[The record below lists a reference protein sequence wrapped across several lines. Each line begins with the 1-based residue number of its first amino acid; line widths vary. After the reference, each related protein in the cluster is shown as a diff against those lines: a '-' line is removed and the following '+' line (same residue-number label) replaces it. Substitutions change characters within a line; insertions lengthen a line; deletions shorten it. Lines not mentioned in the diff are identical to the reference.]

1 MTKIKRFQ
9 QLEKMAEHACDKAGR
24 ELGQAQESHS
34 KEQAQLEQLTG
45 FFDEYSQRFNN
56 AGATGMN
63 ARQLGDFRAFFSQLD
78 NAIEAQRQ
86 TLVDLGAQVTQRQTQ
101 WVEKH
106 QRTQSLSQ
114 ALVQVQ
120 REQLL
125 QRNKREQKEQDER
138 SGVAD
143 RGGWG

>member
-1 MTKIKRFQ
+1 MTKIQRFQ

-24 ELGQAQESHS
+24 ELGKAQDHHS

-45 FFDEYSQRFNN
+45 FFDEYSERFNN
-56 AGATGMN
+56 AGASGMN
-63 ARQLGDFRAFFSQLD
+63 ARQLGDFRAFFGQLD

-86 TLVDLGAQVTQRQTQ
+86 MLVDLGAKVMERQSQ
-101 WVEKH
+101 WIEKH
-106 QRTQSLSQ
+106 QRNESLSQ

-120 REQLL
+120 KEQLL

-138 SGVAD
+138 SGLPTK
-143 RGGWG
+143 GGWA

>member
-9 QLEKMAEHACDKAGR
+9 QLEKMAGHACDKAGR
-24 ELGQAQESHS
+24 ELGEAQDNHS

-45 FFDEYSQRFNN
+45 FFDEYSQRFSS

-63 ARQLGDFRAFFSQLD
+63 ARQMGDFRAFFGQLD
-78 NAIEAQRQ
+78 SAIEAQRQ
-86 TLVDLGAQVTQRQTQ
+86 TLVDLGAQVTERQTQ
-101 WVEKH
+101 WIEKH

-120 REQLL
+120 KEQLL

-138 SGVAD
+138 SGLAGK
-143 RGGWG
+143 GGWS

>member
-24 ELGQAQESHS
+24 ELGQAQDNHS
-34 KEQAQLEQLTG
+34 KEQAQLEQLTN
-45 FFDEYSQRFNN
+45 FFEEYRERFNN
-56 AGATGMN
+56 AGASGMN
-63 ARQLGDFRAFFSQLD
+63 ARQLGDFRAFFGQLD

-86 TLVDLGAQVTQRQTQ
+86 TLVDLGAKVMERQAQ
-101 WVEKH
+101 WIEKH
-106 QRTQSLSQ
+106 QRTQSLSH

-120 REQLL
+120 KDQLL

-138 SGVAD
+138 SGAGSK
-143 RGGWG
+143 GGWG

>member
-24 ELGQAQESHS
+24 ELGKAQDNHS
-34 KEQAQLEQLTG
+34 KEQDQLEQLTG
-45 FFDEYSQRFNN
+45 FFEEYSERFNN

-63 ARQLGDFRAFFSQLD
+63 ARQLGDFRAFFGQLD
-78 NAIEAQRQ
+78 NAIEAQRE
-86 TLVDLGAQVTQRQTQ
+86 TLVDLGAQVTERQTQ
-101 WVEKH
+101 WIEKH
-106 QRTQSLSQ
+106 QRNQSLSQ

-138 SGVAD
+138 SGLA
-143 RGGWG
+143 GKSGWS